1 MSVVTKILEFLSRF
15 PDGVAQSEI
24 AKALGVSRSY
34 VSIVLRDLERSGLV
48 QRVRVANTYIVRLV
62 RPNPTTSLGNV
73 LRLGVVWSSEYLFL
87 GHFAKLLRDSL
98 GVELKV
104 LVYPNALRAVS
115 ALIGGEV
122 DATLSPLT
130 TLIYGF
136 IASKAFV
143 IVGGG
148 AGGGGYI
155 YEVPNSR
162 SSSVISSEVSSMD
175 LCRALAIKRRYID
188 AVESNTVYYTSA
200 DEAIS
205 IVRKGLARYAVV
217 YHPINIGVELAG
229 GRKVLNCNEVEEL
242 SQCCTLAVSRSLG
255 IEKAG
260 AVAKIYREAIEAFS
274 RDRERYLDWYSA
286 VIGVDVSVL
295 KKALNEYS
303 YSADL
308 SMKVFDKVVD
318 ALGIEVPSRTALRK
332 AFLKNVG

>member
-34 VSIVLRDLERSGLV
+34 ASIVLRYLERSGLV
-48 QRVRVANTYIVRLV
+48 QRVRVANTYIVRLA

-87 GHFAKLLRDSL
+87 GHFAKMLRDSL
-98 GVELKV
+98 GIELKV
-104 LVYPNALRAVS
+104 LVYSNALRAVS
-115 ALIGGEV
+115 ALISGEV

-136 IASKAFV
+136 IASKAFF
-143 IVGGG
+143 IVGG

-162 SSSVISSEVSSMD
+162 SSAVISSEVSSMD
-175 LCRALAIKRRYID
+175 LCRALAIKSRYID
-188 AVESNTVYYTSA
+188 AVESDTDYYTSA
-200 DEAIS
+200 DEAVS
-205 IVRKGLARYAVV
+205 VVRKGLARYAVV
-217 YHPINIGVELAG
+217 YHPINISVELAG

-242 SQCCTLAVSRSLG
+242 TQCCTLAVSRGLG
-255 IEKAG
+255 IEKAS
-260 AVAKIYREAIEAFS
+260 AVARVYREAIDAFA

-303 YSADL
+303 YSPDL
-308 SMKVFDKVVD
+308 SMNVVDKVVN

-332 AFLKNVG
+332 AFLKDLG